1 MSNALNKRITH
12 DIPILE
18 IRPELAANPNAHIG
32 KSTHIRLEVYYT
44 TGGQS
49 YFSGGT
55 IRRGYYLS
63 ATPTE
68 ISERDHGIAMVGCV
82 LGTGIK
88 TLLLEVNRQTDKQ
101 MGIACTLGAQA
112 APQLMA
118 WCKRE
123 YGIICGAVP
132 EYFPDAAKLPVPK
145 VMPKVKAQP
154 PQDKQEIK
162 PIRSMKLLTAD
173 IIRKLEKHP
182 FGSQEGKLDDANV
195 LVKFFGGG
203 AYTFLVTEGEKQEDG
218 DWLFF
223 GKATFG
229 YEWEWGYTTL
239 SELEA
244 MKFPPFG
251 LGVERDMYLASDT
264 TVGQAAA

>member
-1 MSNALNKRITH
+1 MSMSNKRVTH
-12 DIPILE
+12 NIRISE
-18 IRPELAANPNAHIG
+18 IRSELAANPGAYIG
-32 KSTHIRLEVYYT
+32 KPTHVQLQVYYT
-44 TGGQS
+44 TGGQN

-63 ATPTE
+63 ATPVE
-68 ISERDHGIAMVGCV
+68 IEERGNGIDMVGCV
-82 LGTGIK
+82 LGTGVK
-88 TLLLEVNRQTDKQ
+88 ALLLEVNRQTDKQ
-101 MGIACTLGAQA
+101 MGIACTLGASM
-112 APQLMA
+112 APELIE

-123 YGIICGAVP
+123 YGIICKETA
-132 EYFPDAAKLPVPK
+132 EYFPDAVKLPVPK
-145 VMPKVKAQP
+145 VMPKKKESPAP
-154 PQDKQEIK
+154 AKQESK
-162 PIRSMKLLTAD
+162 PIHSMKLLTAD
-173 IIRKLEKHP
+173 IIRKLERHP
-182 FGSQEGKLDDANV
+182 LGSQEGKLDEAQV

-229 YEWEWGYTTL
+229 YEWEWGYITL
-239 SELEA
+239 SQLEA

-251 LGVERDMYLASDT
+251 LGVERDLYLASGT

>member
-1 MSNALNKRITH
+1 MNERITH
-12 DIPILE
+12 NIPILE
-18 IRPELAANPNAHIG
+18 IRPELADKPDARIGNP
-32 KSTHIRLEVYYT
+32 THVQLQVYYT
-44 TGGQS
+44 TGGQN

-68 ISERDHGIAMVGCV
+68 MRERGNGVTVVGCV
-82 LGTGIK
+82 LGTGVK
-88 TLLLEVNRQTDKQ
+88 TLLLEVNRYTDKQ
-101 MGIACTLGAQA
+101 MGIACTLGASM
-112 APQLMA
+112 APELIM
-118 WCKRE
+118 WCRRE
-123 YGIICGAVP
+123 YGIVCEETA
-132 EYFPDAAKLPVPK
+132 EYFPDAVKLPVPK
-145 VMPKVKAQP
+145 IMPKKKERPAP
-154 PQDKQEIK
+154 AKQESK

-173 IIRKLEKHP
+173 VIRKLEKHP
-182 FGSQEGKLDDANV
+182 FGSQEGKLDEAQV

-229 YEWEWGYTTL
+229 DEWEWGYTTL
-239 SELEA
+239 SQLEA

-251 LGVERDMYLASDT
+251 LGVERDLYLASGT